1 MALVQLLTRYLPNV
15 SPRET
20 SDEMREYLRSE
31 LNFLALTMNA
41 SLELLDALRS
51 APRMY
56 LVGDVDDFNLDTI
69 ETTLV
74 NYSQGGSLGNVPVEP
89 DLATGEIT
97 LPLAGAYKLVAYVY
111 GLQASVTQNETI
123 HLKIAVNGDAQIIG
137 ALDVL
142 SNQTQDRT
150 LAVTLTRGF
159 DAGDVITMV
168 MSATGDLGNFAMQE
182 TSLELTFTQ
191 GADDPGA
198 QANILWF
205 P

>member
-1 MALVQLLTRYLPNV
+1 MSTVQLTTRYLPNE

-20 SDEMREYLRSE
+20 SDQMRDYLRDE
-31 LNFLALTMNA
+31 LDFIALSVNA
-41 SLELLDALRS
+41 SLELIDALRS
-51 APRMY
+51 VPRMY

-74 NYSQGGSLGNVPVEP
+74 NYSQGGSLGNVPIEP
-89 DLATGEIT
+89 NLVTGEMT
-97 LPLAGAYKLVAYVY
+97 LPLTGAYQLVAYVY
-111 GLQASVTQNETI
+111 GLQASVTQNQTI
-123 HLKIAVNGDAQIIG
+123 HLKIAVNDVAQIVG

-159 DAGDVITMV
+159 AAGDVITMV
-168 MSATGDLGNFAMQE
+168 MSATGDLGTFNMQE
-182 TSLELTFTQ
+182 TSLEMTFVQ
-191 GADDPGA
+191 SADDPGA